1 METAILS
8 EVGQYASLKLSW
20 SNLRTSFKLSGFR
33 VFARDS
39 MTSLNQFCPGTERN
53 FFCTYFNPR
62 PLRFICADIVF
73 KLRLSMPIGGKS
85 IGRSGVVDHTS
96 FISSP
101 EEIRYTLRITG
112 MLKKYGTHTIH
123 DENHG
128 NCSCFVKIFKA
139 TCLIISVIFTV
150 SYVFLVRR
158 TRRIWIE
165 GEIKRLSPLNFR
177 PSRAFRNFCPLFSP
191 EKLFCCWIYDQD
203 LKSKFRKFNFLFL
216 FRWTNRASD
225 EVEGMPRTEKWNR
238 TMEKSSDRI
247 LISSS

>member
-53 FFCTYFNPR
+53 FFNTYLNLR

-112 MLKKYGTHTIH
+112 MLKKYGTH
-123 DENHG
+123 DPRWE
-128 NCSCFVKIFKA
+128 
-139 TCLIISVIFTV
+139 
-150 SYVFLVRR
+150 
-158 TRRIWIE
+158 
-165 GEIKRLSPLNFR
+165 
-177 PSRAFRNFCPLFSP
+177 SR
-191 EKLFCCWIYDQD
+191 K
-203 LKSKFRKFNFLFL
+203 LFL
-216 FRWTNRASD
+216 FCKNFQGHVSD
-225 EVEGMPRTEKWNR
+225 HFCDFHCIVRVFGSTYEKNLNWGGNKTVIPAEFSTFSGIPELLPTFFTGKIILLLNLWPRFEIKIP
-238 TMEKSSDRI
+238 KI
-247 LISSS
+247 